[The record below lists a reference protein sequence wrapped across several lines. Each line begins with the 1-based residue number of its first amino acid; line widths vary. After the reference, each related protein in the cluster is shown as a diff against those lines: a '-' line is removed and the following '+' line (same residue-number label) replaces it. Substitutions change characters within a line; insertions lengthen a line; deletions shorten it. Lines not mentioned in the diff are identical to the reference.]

1 MPIIGVVASAISGNL
16 GLGNFIG
23 LTSNNA
29 VYQYGNAFPSGT
41 KISMANL
48 DSTNTYRY
56 ILLLDN
62 GVISWQKQIAMQN
75 PIYSASARISANG
88 NVVVT
93 GDNLGQNYGHLT
105 IFSSAGTELLQK
117 QYTTGTGTSFNNSI
131 TDASNNIYIA
141 ATSNASQRCMLVKI
155 NSSGVVQ
162 WSPNYTVV
170 NYSGGFNEVALDSSG
185 NVYTTG
191 YIEGGYQGI
200 TVKYNS
206 AGSPQWYVN
215 MRGNSTPSSGEGNT
229 GCVAV
234 DSSGNVYVGGGYSTS
249 GGANRKPCLFAYNS
263 SGTLQWQRE
272 FAYNTASTSYYI
284 DLVYAADGFI
294 YLVWGNYVGKYN
306 TSGTLQ
312 WQRKFTTATVNCNSI
327 QVVDTAMY
335 IGCRVNGYDS
345 VISLPTDGSKTGT
358 YTVSGQTVVY
368 EAGTGTEQAGNAI
381 TTTASISAGTT
392 SLSAA
397 DAGRAVS
404 NTSFT
409 FAKVSV

>member
-16 GLGNFIG
+16 GPINFIG
-23 LTSNNA
+23 LSSNNS
-29 VYQYGNAFPSGT
+29 VYQNGNAFPSGT
-41 KISMANL
+41 KITMTNV

-56 ILLLDN
+56 ITLLDN
-62 GVISWQKQIAMQN
+62 GAISWQKQIAMQN
-75 PIYSASARISANG
+75 PVYSAFAKISANG
-88 NVVVT
+88 NVVAT
-93 GDNLGQNYGHLT
+93 GDNQGQQYGHLI
-105 IFSSAGTELLQK
+105 IFGSTGTELLQK
-117 QYTTGTGTSFNNSI
+117 QYNSGTTAFNNLI
-131 TDASNNIYIA
+131 TDASNNIFVA
-141 ATSNASQRCMLVKI
+141 GTSTNAQRCMLVKI

-170 NYSGGFNEVALDSSG
+170 NYSGGFSDVALDSSG

-206 AGSPQWYVN
+206 SGSPQWYQN
-215 MRGNSTPSSGEGNT
+215 MRGNATPSSGEGNMGSIAVSPSGDVYT
-229 GCVAV
+229 GG
-234 DSSGNVYVGGGYSTS
+234 SYSTS
-249 GGANRKPCLFAYNS
+249 GGSNRKPILFKYNT

-272 FAYNTASTSYYI
+272 YAHPTAGSGIFDVAYG
-284 DLVYAADGFI
+284 ADGFI
-294 YLVWGNYVGKYN
+294 YATHGNHISKYN
-306 TSGTLQ
+306 SSGTLQ

-327 QVVDTAMY
+327 EIVDTAMY
-335 IGCRVNGYDS
+335 IGCKINGYDS
-345 VISLPTDGSKTGT
+345 VMSLPTDGSKTGT

-381 TTTASISAGTT
+381 TTQASITAGTT
-392 SLSAA
+392 SLTTA
-397 DAGRAVS
+397 DASRSVS

>member
-23 LTSNNA
+23 LSSNGA
-29 VYQYGNAFPSGT
+29 VYGNGSAFPSGT
-41 KISMANL
+41 KIAMANL
-48 DSTNTYRY
+48 DNANTNRY
-56 ILLLDN
+56 ILVLDN

-75 PIYSASARISANG
+75 PIYSAFATISANG

-93 GDNLGQNYGHLT
+93 GDNQGQQYGHLT
-105 IFSSAGTELLQK
+105 IFSSTGTELLQK
-117 QYTTGTGTSFNNSI
+117 QYNSGTTSFNGSI

-141 ATSNASQRCMLVKI
+141 ASSTNAQRCMLVKM
-155 NSSGVVQ
+155 NSSGVVE

-170 NYSGGFNEVALDSSG
+170 NHTGGFSDVVLDSSG
-185 NVYTTG
+185 NVYVTG

-200 TVKYNS
+200 TAKYNS
-206 AGSPQWYVN
+206 SGSPQWYVN

-229 GCVAV
+229 GGVAV
-234 DSSGNVYVGGGYSTS
+234 DSSGNVYAGGGYSTS
-249 GGANRKPCLFAYNS
+249 GGANRKPCLFKYSS

-272 FAYNTASTSYYI
+272 FAYNTAGTSYYFDI
-284 DLVYAADGFI
+284 ACGADGFI
-294 YLVWGNYVGKYN
+294 YGVWGNYVGKYN
-306 TSGTLQ
+306 SSGTLQ
-312 WQRKFTTATVNCNSI
+312 WQRKFTTASVTCQTI
-327 QVVDTAMY
+327 EIVDTTMY
-335 IGCRVNGYDS
+335 IGSKINGYDS
-345 VISLPTDGSKTGT
+345 VMSLPTDGSKTGT

-381 TTTASISAGTT
+381 TTTAGITNGTT
-392 SLSAA
+392 SLSTTNIS
-397 DAGRAVS
+397 RAVS

>member
-41 KISMANL
+41 KISMANV

-75 PIYSASARISANG
+75 PIYSAFATISANG

-93 GDNLGQNYGHLT
+93 GDNQGQQYGHLA
-105 IFSSAGTELLQK
+105 IFNSTGTQLLQK
-117 QYTTGTGTSFNNSI
+117 QYQSGTTTFNGAI
-131 TDASNNIYIA
+131 TDASNNIYVTGA
-141 ATSNASQRCMLVKI
+141 STNAQRCMLVKI

-170 NYSGGFNEVALDSSG
+170 NYSGAFSDVVLDSSG
-185 NVYTTG
+185 NVYVTG

-200 TVKYNS
+200 TAKYNS

-229 GCVAV
+229 GGVAV
-234 DSSGNVYVGGGYSTS
+234 DSSGNVYAAGGYSTS
-249 GGANRKPCLFAYNS
+249 GGANRKPCLFKYNS

-272 FAYNTASTSYYI
+272 FAYNTASTSYFI
-284 DLVYAADGFI
+284 DIAYADDGFI

-306 TSGTLQ
+306 SSGTLQ

-381 TTTASISAGTT
+381 TTTAGITNGTT

>member
-23 LTSNNA
+23 LSSNNS
-29 VYQYGNAFPSGT
+29 VYQNGFAFPSGT
-41 KISMANL
+41 KIAMTNV
-48 DSTNTYRY
+48 DNTNTYRY
-56 ILLLDN
+56 ILVLDN

-75 PIYSASARISANG
+75 PIYSAFTTISANG
-88 NVVVT
+88 NIIVT
-93 GDNLGQNYGHLT
+93 GDNQGQQYGHLT
-105 IFSSAGTELLQK
+105 IFSSTGTELLQK
-117 QYTTGTGTSFNNSI
+117 QYNSGTTNFNNAI
-131 TDASNNIYIA
+131 TDASNNIFIA
-141 ATSNASQRCMLVKI
+141 GASTNAQRCMLVKM

-170 NYSGGFNEVALDSSG
+170 NFSGGFSDVTLDSSG
-185 NVYTTG
+185 NVYVTG

-215 MRGNSTPSSGEGNT
+215 MRGNATPSSGEGNT
-229 GCVAV
+229 GGVAV
-234 DSSGNVYVGGGYSTS
+234 DSSGNVYAGGGYSTS
-249 GGANRKPCLFAYNS
+249 GGANRKPCLFKYNS

-272 FAYNTASTSYYI
+272 YAYNTAGTSYYT
-284 DLVYAADGFI
+284 DLACGSDGFI
-294 YLVWGNYVGKYN
+294 YGVHGNYISKYN
-306 TSGTLQ
+306 SSGTLQ
-312 WQRKFTTATVNCNSI
+312 WQRKFTTATVTCNSI
-327 QVVDTAMY
+327 EVVDTAMY
-335 IGCRVNGYDS
+335 IGCKINGYDS
-345 VISLPTDGSKTGT
+345 VMSLPTDGSKTGT

-381 TTTASISAGTT
+381 TTTASISAGTS

-397 DAGRAVS
+397 DITRTVS